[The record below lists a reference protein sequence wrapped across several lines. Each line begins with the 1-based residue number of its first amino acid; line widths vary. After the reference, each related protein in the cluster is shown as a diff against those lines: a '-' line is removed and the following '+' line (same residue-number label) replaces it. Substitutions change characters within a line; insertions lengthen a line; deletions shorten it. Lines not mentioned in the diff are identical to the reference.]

1 MTIIFDTTQSSNAKT
16 MLARLRLVG
25 ELAKGRCDLLE
36 LPEGVRGLAQKLVLI
51 KRANEIRMELGAQ
64 GATLAQP
71 AVSSIDDLDKPFDSY
86 LAEQD
91 GDPVK
96 AAKALFKDRLQGKSV
111 KTLIGDV
118 FMLGAGFNEM
128 KRGMKS
134 DTLKARLIAYV
145 PEILTGGQYVGRE
158 ESHKPR
164 NDYIAFHFFQKELE
178 IDGALVTAGVN
189 VGERTSGQ
197 FVYVAYG
204 LNHAGN
210 KSWQKKEASSGAG
223 NEPALDACIQDEEL
237 RVSIEP
243 SEPTAKL
250 ELLASSLPTVNFI
263 LEDVRTKI
271 NQMLDPISEQPEL
284 NMFILKVVD
293 KATGERLT
301 EQEDNP
307 HTDGS
312 SAINAA
318 FDELFEVLRKEQV
331 FEKAMQNQ
339 ALLDSIF
346 GGEQPT
352 DPVDTIIDSTE
363 VAI

>member
-1 MTIIFDTTQSSNAKT
+1 MTIIFDTTPSSNAKT
-16 MLARLRLVG
+16 TLARLRLVG
-25 ELAKGRCDLLE
+25 ELAKRRRDLLE

-64 GATLAQP
+64 NRALVQP
-71 AVSSIDDLDKPFDSY
+71 AVSLIDDLDKPFDSY

-118 FMLGAGFNEM
+118 FMLGSGFDEM

-145 PEILTGGQYVGRE
+145 PEILTGGQYTGRE
-158 ESHKPR
+158 ESHKLR
-164 NDYIAFHFFQKELE
+164 SDYIAFHFFQKELE
-178 IDGALVTAGVN
+178 IDGVLVTAGVN
-189 VGERTSGQ
+189 VGERASGQ

-223 NEPALDACIQDEEL
+223 NEPALDACIQDKGL
-237 RVSIEP
+237 CISIEP

-250 ELLASSLPTVNFI
+250 ELPTSSLLTVNLI
-263 LEDVRTKI
+263 LEDARAKI
-271 NQMLDPISEQPEL
+271 NQLLDSVGGQTDL
-284 NMFILKVVD
+284 NMFILTVVD
-293 KATGERLT
+293 KTTGERL
-301 EQEDNP
+301 P
-307 HTDGS
+307 
-312 SAINAA
+312 
-318 FDELFEVLRKEQV
+318 
-331 FEKAMQNQ
+331 
-339 ALLDSIF
+339 
-346 GGEQPT
+346 
-352 DPVDTIIDSTE
+352 
-363 VAI
+363 